1 MRTTLSIA
9 DDVLKELK
17 QLARRANRPMT
28 EIANEALRAGLAA
41 MREPARTKRAF
52 KESPVSM
59 GEPRLD
65 LTKALALAAEIED
78 EEALRKYQL
87 RK

>member
-1 MRTTLSIA
+1 
-9 DDVLKELK
+9 
-17 QLARRANRPMT
+17 
-28 EIANEALRAGLAA
+28 